1 MSRRAMVEAIKG
13 LVQKRMIR
21 RESKSGHARTYVL
34 TDKSTWV
41 LEGAT
46 NAPNAQVRGEGW
58 APYAQGVG
66 TICPGVGTI
75 CPQRIQ
81 IRIKVKRLLV
91 VRVQRTL
98 TTTISLAPTGASLN
112 YPYESKRADFVRY
125 NAWKKL
131 DAGLTDDALFEKAV
145 SNYLASPQGQY
156 TFADLVHRF
165 AVFRNSALDRFGKP
179 VESRTPPPPVPSP
192 PPPWV

>member
-1 MSRRAMVEAIKG
+1 MHLMPKSEGKG
-13 LVQKRMIR
+13 
-21 RESKSGHARTYVL
+21 GHHMPR
-34 TDKSTWV
+34 
-41 LEGAT
+41 
-46 NAPNAQVRGEGW
+46 GW
-58 APYAQGVG
+58 APYAQGWHHMPTKNTNKNKSKETTRSSG
-66 TICPGVGTI
+66 SKN
-75 CPQRIQ
+75 PQL
-81 IRIKVKRLLV
+81 RLF
-91 VRVQRTL
+91 
-98 TTTISLAPTGASLN
+98 SLAPTGASLN

-192 PPPWV
+192 PSPVGVTNACRGGFYQPVRVDTPGGVTVSNLRRKPA